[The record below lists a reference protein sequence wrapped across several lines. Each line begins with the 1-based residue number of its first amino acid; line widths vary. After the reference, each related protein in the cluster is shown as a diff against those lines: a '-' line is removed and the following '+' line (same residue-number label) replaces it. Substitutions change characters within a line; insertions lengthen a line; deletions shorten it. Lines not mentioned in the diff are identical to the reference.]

1 CRPRL
6 RTAAA
11 KATLGLRMPS
21 RVEIAPSGRAACRGC
36 KQTIAKGLPRFA
48 EETANQF
55 SDEGGVS
62 YRYWHLACAAP
73 KMANELRAALTGPDG
88 FDGPVDDRPA
98 LDALIAEHLRP
109 ESPYAER
116 AGSGRARCRACDETI
131 KKGELRVAFERV
143 FDLVERPMGPQ
154 KGAAYVHPKCFG
166 RYQAN
171 ERERGR
177 EAPER
182 EEVIR
187 LLAAHG
193 KLGPED
199 LEVVANEMRAS

>member
-1 CRPRL
+1 
-6 RTAAA
+6 
-11 KATLGLRMPS
+11 MPS

-55 SDEGGVS
+55 SEEGGVS

-73 KMANELRAALTGPDG
+73 KMANELVAALTGFEG
-88 FDGPVDDRPA
+88 VIDDRAA

-116 AGSGRARCRACDETI
+116 ASSGRAKCRACDETL

-143 FDLVERPMGPQ
+143 FDGPM
-154 KGAAYVHPKCFG
+154 
-166 RYQAN
+166 
-171 ERERGR
+171 
-177 EAPER
+177 
-182 EEVIR
+182 
-187 LLAAHG
+187 
-193 KLGPED
+193 
-199 LEVVANEMRAS
+199 

>member
-1 CRPRL
+1 
-6 RTAAA
+6 
-11 KATLGLRMPS
+11 MPN

-55 SDEGGVS
+55 SEEGGVS
-62 YRYWHLACAAP
+62 YRYWHLVCAAP
-73 KMANELRAALTGPDG
+73 RMANELAAALTGFEG
-88 FDGPVDDRPA
+88 AVDERAA

-116 AGSGRARCRACDETI
+116 ASSGRAKCRACDETL

-143 FDLVERPMGPQ
+143 FSQVERPMGPQ
-154 KGAAYVHPKCFG
+154 TGASYAHPKCVG
-166 RYQAN
+166 RFLEN
-171 ERERGR
+171 EKERGR
-177 EAPER
+177 EAPGR

-187 LLAAHG
+187 LVTAHS

-199 LEVVANEMRAS
+199 MEAVANEMRAS

>member
-1 CRPRL
+1 
-6 RTAAA
+6 
-11 KATLGLRMPS
+11 MPN

-36 KQTIAKGLPRFA
+36 KQAIAKGLPRFA
-48 EETANQF
+48 EEAANQF

-62 YRYWHLACAAP
+62 YRYWHLRCAAP
-73 KMANELRAALTGPDG
+73 KMANELAAALVG
-88 FDGPVDDRPA
+88 FEGGIEDRPA
-98 LDALIAEHLRP
+98 LDALIAQHLRP

-116 AGSGRARCRACDETI
+116 ASSGRAKCRTCDETI

-143 FDLVERPMGPQ
+143 FSLVERPMGPQ
-154 KGAAYVHPKCFG
+154 KGAAYTHPKCLG
-166 RYQAN
+166 RYLAN

-187 LLAAHG
+187 LVAAHS

-199 LEVVANEMRAS
+199 MEAVANEMRAS

>member
-1 CRPRL
+1 
-6 RTAAA
+6 
-11 KATLGLRMPS
+11 MPN
-21 RVEIAPSGRAACRGC
+21 RVEVAPSGRAACRGC

-62 YRYWHLACAAP
+62 YRYWHLPCAAP
-73 KMANELRAALTGPDG
+73 KMANELAAALVG
-88 FDGPVDDRPA
+88 FDGPVEDRPA

-116 AGSGRARCRACDETI
+116 ASSGRARCRACDETI
-131 KKGELRVAFERV
+131 KKGELRVAFERL
-143 FDLVERPMGPQ
+143 FDGPMGPQ

-171 ERERGR
+171 EKERGR

-187 LLAAHG
+187 LVAAHG

-199 LEVVANEMRAS
+199 LEVVANEMRAG